1 MFSLSVCMFTEV
13 MDQYVTIGFP
23 TKPLPLIPRQI
34 SVWKGFQVRKRA
46 ESYLYRS
53 TRTHV
58 PEYDNLGRP
67 PRGYSLLANGSTFAN
82 TRNCHKTKRFST
94 FQVHRVVSFVNSQR
108 KTGRM

>member
-1 MFSLSVCMFTEV
+1 MFTEV
-13 MDQYVTIGFP
+13 MDQHVTMGFP

-67 PRGYSLLANGSTFAN
+67 PRGYWSLGAHFQTHAIV
-82 TRNCHKTKRFST
+82 TKRNF
-94 FQVHRVVSFVNSQR
+94 
-108 KTGRM
+108 